1 MINANIPREWESYV
15 TQTNLGLEVVP
26 AVLYDTLTYTSA
38 TTTNLRFFQQTNV
51 ARDLSNMKQAGMLS
65 NPEAFLIQNI
75 SIFSRHNP
83 WTQAATASAT
93 IQTGQFNDLVLLANT
108 GIATLKIGNKEY
120 GPWPLW
126 RLPSAT
132 FVKGNIA
139 TGGATAANLVEMYG
153 QIDGPLYS
161 LFPNLMISPLQ
172 SFDLTLSWP
181 SGAVTLTA
189 GNPPLEVLFDG
200 QLARSVQ

>member
-1 MINANIPREWESYV
+1 MINANIPAEWTSYT

-38 TTTNLRFFQQTNV
+38 TTTELRFFQQVNV
-51 ARDLSNMKQAGMLS
+51 NLDISNMTNSGMLS

-108 GIATLKIGNKEY
+108 GIATLKIGNKIY

-139 TGGATAANLVEMYG
+139 TGGATAANLVEQYG

-172 SFDLTLSWP
+172 KFIFTLSWP

-200 QLARSVQ
+200 QLARSIQ

>member
-1 MINANIPREWESYV
+1 MINANIPKEWESYV

-26 AVLYDTLTYTSA
+26 AVLYDVLTYTSA

-51 ARDLSNMKQAGMLS
+51 ARDISNMKQAGMLS

-93 IQTGQFNDLVLLANT
+93 IQTGQFNDLVLLSNT

-132 FVKGNIA
+132 FVKGSIA
-139 TGGATAANLVEMYG
+139 TGGATAANLVEQYG

-181 SGAVTLTA
+181 SGAVTLVA
-189 GNPPLEVLFDG
+189 GNPPIEVLFDG

>member
-1 MINANIPREWESYV
+1 VINANIPKEWESYV

-26 AVLYDTLTYTSA
+26 AVLYDVLTYTSA

-51 ARDLSNMKQAGMLS
+51 ARDISNMKQAGMLS

-93 IQTGQFNDLVLLANT
+93 IQTGQFNDLVLLSNT

-132 FVKGNIA
+132 FVKGSIA
-139 TGGATAANLVEMYG
+139 TGGATAANLVEQYG

-181 SGAVTLTA
+181 SGAVTLVA
-189 GNPPLEVLFDG
+189 GNPPIEVLFDG

>member
-83 WTQAATASAT
+83 WTQAATASAS
-93 IQTGQFNDLVLLANT
+93 IQTGQFNDLVLLEAIVGQARHVFLQRFNF
-108 GIATLKIGNKEY
+108 GLQRRGNHRHMR
-120 GPWPLW
+120 P
-126 RLPSAT
+126 A
-132 FVKGNIA
+132 FH
-139 TGGATAANLVEMYG
+139 
-153 QIDGPLYS
+153 
-161 LFPNLMISPLQ
+161 
-172 SFDLTLSWP
+172 
-181 SGAVTLTA
+181 
-189 GNPPLEVLFDG
+189 
-200 QLARSVQ
+200 